1 MYYFQTEGA
10 TERRTFEKVLNEM
23 YLAMVAPCMVMTCY
37 MLPKQFWAYDGNEKQ
52 NYYMYNYADLLIVD
66 EAGQISPEI
75 GKRNNIIKS

>member
-1 MYYFQTEGA
+1 
-10 TERRTFEKVLNEM
+10 
-23 YLAMVAPCMVMTCY
+23 

-75 GKRNNIIKS
+75 GMPAFAFAKKAIVVGDEEQIPPVWGTPRALDIAMAISSGVISVC

>member
-1 MYYFQTEGA
+1 MYQ
-10 TERRTFEKVLNEM
+10 R
-23 YLAMVAPCMVMTCY
+23 LAMVAPCMVMTCY

-75 GKRNNIIKS
+75 GMPAFAFAKKAIVQ